1 MTTESLLLV
10 TMGGQPQVVTF
21 ALDWLLARGEI
32 IREVVVVHLSPTP
45 DLLAEYQRT
54 QRALERLHREFSG
67 DHYQG
72 RPCRLRLVPIRYD
85 DVRLADI
92 RSEADADV
100 VWSAIYQLL
109 ITLKAQGR
117 PLHLCIAGGR
127 RIMGLLTLSA
137 AMLLCGH
144 QDHVWHMYT
153 PTGFRECARNGSIM
167 HARPED
173 GVRLIRVPFV
183 PWGAY
188 FPALRDLMMRSP
200 AEVIA
205 AQTAQLEAAEY
216 ARCRSVFEQL
226 TRRQRDVL
234 RLFALG
240 NNPQGVA
247 EQLHITLATV
257 NTHKT
262 VILDQCRIAWNLPED
277 AYLSYHFIHD
287 HFARFFQRASPAP
300 NRYNTGEADLA
311 L

>member
-45 DLLAEYQRT
+45 DLSAEYRRT
-54 QRALERLHREFSG
+54 QHALERLHREFSG
-67 DHYQG
+67 DRYQD
-72 RPCRLRLVPIRYD
+72 RPCRLRLVPIRYG

-100 VWSAIYQLL
+100 VWSTIYQLL
-109 ITLKAQGR
+109 STLKAQGR
-117 PLHLCIAGGR
+117 PLHLCVAGGR

-137 AMLLCGH
+137 AMLLCSH

-153 PTGFRECARNGSIM
+153 PTGLRERAREGNIM
-167 HARPED
+167 HVRPED
-173 GVRLIRVPFV
+173 GVRLIEVPFV
-183 PWGAY
+183 PWGTY
-188 FPALRDLMMRSP
+188 FPALRALMHSP

-205 AQTAQLEAAEY
+205 AQTAQLEATEY
-216 ARCRSVFEQL
+216 ARCRNVLTQL
-226 TRRQRDVL
+226 TERQRDVL
-234 RLFALG
+234 RLLALG
-240 NNPQGVA
+240 YTPQEVA
-247 EQLHITLATV
+247 ERLHITLATV

-277 AYLSYHFIHD
+277 AYLSYHFIRD
-287 HFARFFQRASPAP
+287 HFARFLQRTNPPYTS
-300 NRYNTGEADLA
+300 YNTGEADLA
-311 L
+311 S